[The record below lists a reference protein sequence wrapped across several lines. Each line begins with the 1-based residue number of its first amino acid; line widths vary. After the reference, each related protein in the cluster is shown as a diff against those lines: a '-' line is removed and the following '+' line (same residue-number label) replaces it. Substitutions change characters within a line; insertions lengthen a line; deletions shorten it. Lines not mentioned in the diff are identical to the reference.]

1 MILST
6 ADRSAGPI
14 ATSTDAE
21 IDLVAVVRAIWA
33 ARALLVVSTLG
44 ALVIGALYAKTRPP
58 TWRADGLIQI
68 ESNSS
73 RLVVPEALSQLAVD
87 SAPSSLTEIEILRSR
102 SVLSDAA
109 AAVHL
114 DWDVSPKF
122 APIIGQALYYGKFL
136 NYLGGSFD
144 PYPRP
149 GEGLSIEYLQVPSEW
164 INQTIEVTI
173 QTGGEYE
180 ILLPDQAVLKGQEG
194 ELLTDN
200 VRGLALELGQ
210 IEAPPGRQFEIRQI
224 PEHASVARLAGSL
237 SVAELGRQTGILKV
251 SVTAADPVAA
261 TRWLDAVLS
270 AYQNKSITNNAAEA
284 SQSLSF
290 VEEQIPIAK
299 AQVTD
304 AERALNDYRTKQQSI
319 DIPFETGRLLDESAQ
334 LETQIREALV
344 QERDLSQRFTPN
356 HPIFRQAVARR
367 ESLERRLVEVRAS
380 IDELPET
387 QREVVNLTRTL
398 EVAQAAYLQLLN
410 RAQELRVLQA
420 SEIGNVR
427 VIDSAQA
434 GQRPVA
440 PRTSRILG
448 LALLVGLFAG
458 IGVALL
464 RNFLRKGVDSAQEIE
479 AIGIPVLGVSVLAA
493 KVSGDAKN
501 SVPLVVRDE
510 TEGATAEAFRSIR
523 TALRFMQPGAKSAAL
538 VLTSPFP
545 GAGKSFCSANL
556 GVIAANGGQ
565 RVCIVDADL
574 RRGVLAR
581 SFNLSPKLPGLSDY
595 LIGQATLDDVIAST
609 MVDRLDVVTTGR
621 RPPNPSELLM
631 SESFDTFFR
640 DMAGRYDL
648 VIFDTPP
655 TLLVT
660 DAALISRMA
669 AVTIVVARHAETE
682 LQDIIAVRRA
692 LELGGG
698 KIDGAILNAFDP
710 KRAKP
715 SSYQYGSYGYG
726 YKYRYSRH
734 D

>member
-1 MILST
+1 MST
-6 ADRSAGPI
+6 TERSDSSVL
-14 ATSTDAE
+14 TSTDDE
-21 IDLVAVVRAIWA
+21 IDLVAVTRTIWA
-33 ARALLVVSTLG
+33 SRWLLAASALTAV
-44 ALVIGALYAKTRPP
+44 AIGALYAKTRPP
-58 TWRADGLIQI
+58 TWRSDGLIQI

-73 RLVVPEALSQLAVD
+73 RLVVPEALSQLAAD

-122 APIIGQALYYGKFL
+122 APIIGHALYYGKFL
-136 NYLGGSFD
+136 DYLGGAFD
-144 PYPRP
+144 TYPRH

-164 INQTIEVTI
+164 INQPIIVTI
-173 QTGGEYE
+173 QAGGGYE
-180 ILLPDQAVLKGQEG
+180 IVLPDQAVLAGQEG
-194 ELLTDN
+194 KLLTDN

-210 IEAPPGRQFEIRQI
+210 IEAAPGRQFEIRQI

-237 SVAELGRQTGILKV
+237 GVVELGRQTGILKV
-251 SVTAADPVAA
+251 SVTATDPVAA

-284 SQSLSF
+284 SQSLRF

-334 LETQIREALV
+334 LETQIREAQV
-344 QERDLSQRFTPN
+344 QERELSQRFTPN
-356 HPIFRQAVARR
+356 HPIYRQAVTSR
-367 ESLERRLVEVRAS
+367 ESLEQRLAEVRAS

-387 QREVVNLTRTL
+387 QREVINLTRTL

-440 PRTSRILG
+440 PRNSRILVVS
-448 LALLVGLFAG
+448 LLIGLFAG
-458 IGVALL
+458 VCTALL
-464 RNFLRKGVDSAQEIE
+464 RNFLRKGIDSTEEIE
-479 AIGIPVLGVSVLAA
+479 QIGIPVLGVSGLAS
-493 KVSGDAKN
+493 KVAGPVKN

-510 TEGATAEAFRSIR
+510 PDGANAEAFRSIR
-523 TALRFMQPGAKSAAL
+523 TALRFMQPGARGTAL

-545 GAGKSFCSANL
+545 GAGKSFCAANL
-556 GVIAANGGQ
+556 GVIAAMGGQ

-581 SFNLSPKLPGLSDY
+581 SFDMSPKQLGLSEY
-595 LIGQATLDDVIAST
+595 LIGQATLDDVVTST
-609 MVDRLDVVTTGR
+609 MVDRLDLVTTGR
-621 RPPNPSELLM
+621 RPPNPSEMLM
-631 SESFDTFFR
+631 SESFEAFFR
-640 DMAGRYDL
+640 DMAGRYDML
-648 VIFDTPP
+648 IFDTPP

-660 DAALISRMA
+660 DAALVSRMS

-682 LQDIIAVRRA
+682 LQDIVAVRRA

-698 KIDGAILNAFDP
+698 KIHGAILNAFDP

-715 SSYQYGSYGYG
+715 SSYKFGKYGYGYGYG
-726 YKYRYSRH
+726 YKY
-734 D
+734 